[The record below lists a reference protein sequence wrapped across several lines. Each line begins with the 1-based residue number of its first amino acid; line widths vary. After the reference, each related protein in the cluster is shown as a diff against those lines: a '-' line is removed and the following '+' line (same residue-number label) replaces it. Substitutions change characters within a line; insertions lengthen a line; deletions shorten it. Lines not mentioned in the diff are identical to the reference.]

1 MKHKMNKRKSLIE
14 ILEYNMKDIL
24 LAKNINIFDFR
35 DYQFKEDVE
44 WVVDYKQAEKMLN
57 NIRNTQNL
65 LENMNS
71 KLKDKFYLLLKKE
84 VSI

>member
-24 LAKNINIFDFR
+24 LAKNINFFDFR

-44 WVVDYKQAEKMLN
+44 WVVDYEQVEKMLN
-57 NIRNTQNL
+57 NIMNTQNL
-65 LENMNS
+65 LEKMKS
-71 KLKDKFYLLLKKE
+71 KLEAKFYLLLKKE

>member
-1 MKHKMNKRKSLIE
+1 MNKRKSLIE

-24 LAKNINIFDFR
+24 LAKNINIFDIR

-65 LENMNS
+65 LENMKS
-71 KLKDKFYLLLKKE
+71 KLNDKFYLLIKKE
-84 VSI
+84 VN

>member
-65 LENMNS
+65 LENMKS
-71 KLKDKFYLLLKKE
+71 KLEDKFYLLLEKE

>member
-1 MKHKMNKRKSLIE
+1 MNKRKSLIE

-24 LAKNINIFDFR
+24 LAKNIKIFDFR

-65 LENMNS
+65 LEKMKS
-71 KLKDKFYLLLKKE
+71 KLEDKFYLLLEKE

>member
-1 MKHKMNKRKSLIE
+1 MNKRKSLVE

-24 LAKNINIFDFR
+24 LAKNINFFDFR

-65 LENMNS
+65 LEKMKS
-71 KLKDKFYLLLKKE
+71 KLEDKFYLLLKKE

>member
-1 MKHKMNKRKSLIE
+1 MNKRKSLIE

-24 LAKNINIFDFR
+24 LAKNINSYDFR

-65 LENMNS
+65 LENMKS
-71 KLKDKFYLLLKKE
+71 KLNDKFYLLIKKE
-84 VSI
+84 VN

>member
-24 LAKNINIFDFR
+24 LAKNINIFDIS

-57 NIRNTQNL
+57 NIRNTQIL
-65 LENMNS
+65 LENMKS
-71 KLKDKFYLLLKKE
+71 KLNDKFYLLIKKE
-84 VSI
+84 VN

>member
-1 MKHKMNKRKSLIE
+1 MNKRKSLIE

>member
-1 MKHKMNKRKSLIE
+1 MNKRKSLIE

-24 LAKNINIFDFR
+24 LAKNINFFDFR

-44 WVVDYKQAEKMLN
+44 WVVDYEQVEKMLN
-57 NIRNTQNL
+57 NIMNTQNL
-65 LENMNS
+65 LEKMKS
-71 KLKDKFYLLLKKE
+71 KLEAKFYLLLKKE

>member
-1 MKHKMNKRKSLIE
+1 MNKRKSLIE

-24 LAKNINIFDFR
+24 LAKNINIFEFR

>member
-1 MKHKMNKRKSLIE
+1 MNKRKSLIE

-24 LAKNINIFDFR
+24 LAKNINIFDIS

-65 LENMNS
+65 LENMKS
-71 KLKDKFYLLLKKE
+71 KLNDKFYLLIKKE
-84 VSI
+84 VN

>member
-24 LAKNINIFDFR
+24 LAKNINIFDIS

-65 LENMNS
+65 LENMKS
-71 KLKDKFYLLLKKE
+71 KLNDKFYLLIKKE
-84 VSI
+84 VN